1 MHTWA
6 PSNSIQGAAKR
17 MDQSERHAQDSGAFL
32 KAEENGLGALGRAD
46 NEGWHLLARLHH
58 RCDTKHVGKEQPTVQ
73 GETWT
78 TGPVQEA

>member
-1 MHTWA
+1 MELWI
-6 PSNSIQGAAKR
+6 NQEGR
-17 MDQSERHAQDSGAFL
+17 QDSGAFL

-58 RCDTKHVGKEQPTVQ
+58 RCDTKHVGKEQPTVR